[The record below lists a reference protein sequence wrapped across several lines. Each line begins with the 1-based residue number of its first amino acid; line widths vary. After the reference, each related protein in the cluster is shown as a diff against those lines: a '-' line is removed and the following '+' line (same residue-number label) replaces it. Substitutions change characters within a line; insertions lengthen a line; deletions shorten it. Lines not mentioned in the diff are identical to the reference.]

1 MVIGIKD
8 KSEVRV
14 ESAPRVD
21 RDLLKL
27 GFDFGTNTSVLFYGG
42 NNGEEKSE
50 LVNSVV
56 GYAKTGLLPG
66 ILPKG
71 KTVLYGEEAIKNRR
85 YVDLKWPMD
94 KGVIANL
101 AISKDFVTHLRS
113 LVDPSGQRP
122 IWGVIGCPANAS
134 TEDLSSLRQAAA
146 HVFAKILIV
155 PEPFLAAMGL
165 RDESRISDS
174 AYVDPTRNSLIV
186 DIGAGTTDFC
196 MVQGYYPGKD
206 EQISVAHAGNDIDM
220 ALRSSISKRYPDC
233 DISSVSITRLKE
245 ENSFVGVPKRK
256 VIVTTAVRGKP
267 RELDITDAIRAAC
280 ESITEDIVKNIEALI
295 HRCDTD
301 WVEQMLANIIL
312 TGGGSLIG
320 GLAEFIQT
328 SLQDGGYVAAR
339 VVRVP
344 DYKRLVARG
353 AYKTSQAVRD
363 DQWQIPV

>member
-1 MVIGIKD
+1 MVVGVKD
-8 KSEVRV
+8 KNEVRTDA
-14 ESAPRVD
+14 APRVD

-27 GFDFGTNTSVLFYGG
+27 GFDFGTNTSVIVYGG
-42 NNGEEKSE
+42 GGGDEKSE
-50 LVNSVV
+50 LVYSVV
-56 GYAKTGLLPG
+56 GYAKPGLLPG

-71 KTVLYGEEAIKNRR
+71 KTVLYGEEALRNRR
-85 YVDLKWPMD
+85 YLDLKWPME
-94 KGVIANL
+94 KGIISNL

-122 IWGVIGCPANAS
+122 IWGVVGCPANAS
-134 TEDLSSLRQAAA
+134 TEDLSSLRQASA
-146 HVFAKILIV
+146 HAFAKILIV

-165 RDESRISDS
+165 RDESRLSDNG
-174 AYVDPTRNSLIV
+174 YIDPTRNSLIV

-220 ALRSSISKRYPDC
+220 ALRSAIQKRYPDC

-245 ENSFVGVPKRK
+245 ENSFVGTPKRK

-267 RELDITDAIRAAC
+267 RELDITDAVRAAC

-301 WVEQMLANIIL
+301 WVEQMLGNIIF

-320 GLAEFIQT
+320 GLQEFIQAR
-328 SLQDGGYVAAR
+328 LQEGGYVAAR
-339 VVRVP
+339 VQKVP

-353 AYKTSQAVRD
+353 AYKVSQQVRD